1 MATSCC
7 PVGEKDAK
15 STSQHHIYPNEARS
29 AGGCVRGD
37 PAGPH
42 SPSWY
47 HSARGCTLFRS
58 GVTRSVHLRVTVS
71 PSLRKVTPNF
81 SKNWTSKCMYG
92 ITDGKGTAEQK
103 GHVTAGGAGK
113 HQQGAQ
119 TAYYRALQSAR
130 DMPPSGEPQ
139 GAQNAPQLTCRS
151 SYLTPVEGVR
161 TGPLGRHRARG
172 AGEGAP
178 WEDQCPSEMR

>member
-15 STSQHHIYPNEARS
+15 STSQHHVYPNEARS

-103 GHVTAGGAGK
+103 GHVTAGGAG
-113 HQQGAQ
+113 QAPTRGTDRVLQGPAEREGHA
-119 TAYYRALQSAR
+119 TFTRAPGCSECTPTHMSKFIP
-130 DMPPSGEPQ
+130 DPSGRRQ
-139 GAQNAPQLTCRS
+139 D
-151 SYLTPVEGVR
+151 
-161 TGPLGRHRARG
+161 
-172 AGEGAP
+172 GAP
-178 WEDQCPSEMR
+178 GKAQSQRSW